1 MPAKSKSTSDR
12 QEAPGRAEQAGNAA
26 GDEAFKQ
33 GFGKAMEGYGELNEF
48 SKDTVEALIS
58 SANIASRGLEV
69 LNSESLAF
77 SKQSVEDGVSVAK
90 AAMAVRSVQELIEIQ
105 NDFTRSAFDSYL
117 GQVNR
122 AADLFAETTK
132 EAVEPLNE
140 RFNVLLGLVQANR
153 S

>member
-1 MPAKSKSTSDR
+1 MPAKSKSTNGTG
-12 QEAPGRAEQAGNAA
+12 AAENAKQA

-33 GFGKAMEGYGELNEF
+33 GFGKAMEGYGQLNEF
-48 SKDTVEALIS
+48 SKDTMEALIS

-69 LNSESLAF
+69 LNSEALAF
-77 SKQSVEDGVSVAK
+77 SKQSMEDGVSVAK
-90 AAMAVRSVQELIEIQ
+90 AAMTVRSVQELMEIQ
-105 NDFTRSAFDSYL
+105 NDFTKSAFDTYL

-122 AADLFAETTK
+122 VADLFTETTK

-153 S
+153 P